1 MTAIETGA
9 ISVRGVSRR
18 FKLIADRNM
27 TLKETMLR
35 RRRTSVREE
44 LLALDDISF
53 EVRPGE
59 AVGLIGQNGS
69 GKSTLLKVIAGI
81 IPPDE
86 GTVEVGGQ
94 VASMLELGAGF
105 HPDFSGRENVYM
117 NAAIHGLSERE
128 VDRRMDQIIEFAE
141 LPQFIDQPVRTY
153 SSGMQM
159 RLAFAVASHVNPDV
173 LLLDEVLAVGD
184 EAFQRKCMGRIFDYR
199 RRGGTILF
207 VSHDPSA
214 VELVCDRAI
223 LLEHGRQVIDSRP
236 EETLA
241 VYRKHLSQS
250 SDEDRRPPPEIAGPA
265 PEAGGAPGEGAASY
279 GTGRARVTGVRMRNE
294 LGDATTSFL
303 GGTAIRIEMDYALD
317 DDLAAP
323 KFTFRINHVSGDVL
337 LSVNSVSDHM
347 DAEIERPSGTVSL
360 SLPRLPLREG
370 RFTLSVGIS
379 APEETELYHLL
390 AHWLEFSVFAPALGE
405 GILVAERA
413 WAVEAA
419 GSASRQ
425 DDRALKT

>member
-1 MTAIETGA
+1 LLRPGA

-18 FKLIADRNM
+18 FKLVADRNM
-27 TLKETMLR
+27 TLKETLLR
-35 RRRTSVREE
+35 RRRRSIREE
-44 LLALDDISF
+44 LVALEDINL

-128 VDRRMDQIIEFAE
+128 VDRRMDDIVAFAE

-199 RRGGTILF
+199 RRGGTIIF
-207 VSHDPSA
+207 VSHDPAA
-214 VELVCDRAI
+214 VELVCDRAV

-250 SDEDRRPPPEIAGPA
+250 SDEDRRPPPEIEGPA
-265 PEAGGAPGEGAASY
+265 PEAGGAPSEGAASY
-279 GTGRARVTGVRMRNE
+279 GTGRARVTGVRLLNE
-294 LGDATTSFL
+294 LGDVTTSVL
-303 GGTAIRIEMDYALD
+303 GGTALRIELDYLVNDEVAD
-317 DDLAAP
+317 P
-323 KFTFRINHVSGDVL
+323 KFTFRLNHVSGDVL
-337 LSVNSVSDHM
+337 LAVNSVSDHF
-347 DAEIERPSGTVSL
+347 ASALPRPSGTVSL
-360 SLPRLPLREG
+360 DFARLPLREG

-379 APEETELYHLL
+379 AQDETELYHLL
-390 AHWLEFSVFAPALGE
+390 AHWIEFSVFAPSFGE
-405 GILVAERA
+405 GILIAERRWDVA
-413 WAVEAA
+413 PVPTGAD
-419 GSASRQ
+419 Q
-425 DDRALKT
+425 TLTT